1 MPLRLLGHPVHA
13 MVSDLPVALLGSSL
27 VWDVAALV
35 RGEGIWWTIG
45 FWNVALGLAGAAVA
59 AIAGL
64 VDFSGIADDHP
75 ASRTARIHMYVALG
89 AVGLYIGSLVAR
101 GAPATPAQPEG
112 WRLAVIL
119 ALDITGVVLLGA
131 AGWLG
136 GHLVFHYGVGRTE
149 KDEG

>member
-13 MVSDLPVALLGSSL
+13 MLSDLPVALLGSSI

-35 RGEGIWWTIG
+35 RDEGIWWTIG
-45 FWNVALGLAGAAVA
+45 FWNVALGLAGAALA
-59 AIAGL
+59 AVAGL
-64 VDFSGIADDHP
+64 VDFSGIAESHP
-75 ASRTARIHMYVALG
+75 ASRTAQFHMYVALG

-101 GAPATPAQPEG
+101 GAPEAPEG
-112 WRLAVIL
+112 WRLAITV
-119 ALDITGVVLLGA
+119 ALDAAGVALLGA

-136 GHLVFHYGVGRTE
+136 GHLVFHYGVGQSE